1 MATPRESQL
10 KEAEDLIGSLS
21 LERNKGKYAQEDKK
35 QGNEKMD
42 DLAESDFYDVEGDD
56 DDITSY
62 TTANSVS
69 VKCTPASIQQE
80 QLNKLEK
87 QLQSTSHKPHTFA
100 QQGENRRS
108 ILEEQLK
115 RAFQEMQQS
124 QARCMNQED
133 GMKKLREDKRRLE
146 QSSGQLQQ
154 YIAELKEHHRA
165 QCQKLDRKHTEFEA
179 ITKRYKALESD
190 FEAMLLQKNA
200 QINELKGS
208 LDLAQSRCSQ
218 LEPDKDRQQQYVM
231 ELEAK
236 IASFEHTV
244 GVMTKHFD
252 WAQARLHSID
262 ALLLKNQTPQGV
274 TACLSHDD
282 RMARLH
288 RALAN
293 PKETTDEII
302 KLQELL
308 KERDRDLH
316 LLRTKD
322 SQSLGKL
329 TALSEEKTRQDSRI
343 SCLQK
348 ELSELQQKATSYS
361 QLQQQ
366 IYPLI
371 AERDALRE
379 LNEKSDNHLKGI
391 QAEVLRLN
399 QDNRTLGQK
408 CDRLME
414 DNWKLSTKRDK
425 SDELRLEMDRNR
437 DLLAQ
442 AKLEVDRLSK
452 LHEETSR
459 ENDILNYELSKLRD
473 VAKELEEQRKQYAN
487 LKRNMQSDKI
497 NLEHIKMLK
506 IEKDNLQ
513 KDLDDLQKRWEREM
527 SANCSKCLEKLKVIS
542 KAEIQMAKL
551 HKTNKRQANI
561 IKEHLGNVD
570 QGNLLTA
577 DVTVFKR
584 NVEQLKDYIKEQKN
598 VDKSV
603 TPHDTSETCQSFR
616 GATEAST
623 TSTELTYEHIKQ
635 IEQRCCDQIA
645 EESKS
650 LSSQMRKA
658 GEKYQ
663 CLQAKYE
670 QRLKEV
676 ELLMRTITE
685 ERAQSS
691 KILDAKNAE
700 LKSILGKSR
709 EKERLIADL
718 QHGFDDVF
726 SSIDSERL
734 TMKTVLEQWESQKMQ
749 VLQVEKYWQDRIAI
763 MQSDHQQAMLSSQQR
778 YQIAMQTAQNYKL
791 FAEEKAIEYQ
801 ESLARMKQRMN
812 QECSA
817 YQQREP
823 SETERHQ

>member
-10 KEAEDLIGSLS
+10 KEAEDLNGSLS
-21 LERNKGKYAQEDKK
+21 LEPNKGKYPQEDKQ

-42 DLAESDFYDVEGDD
+42 DLAESDFFDVEGDD
-56 DDITSY
+56 DDIRSY

-69 VKCTPASIQQE
+69 VKCAPASIQQE
-80 QLNKLEK
+80 QLNKLKK
-87 QLQSTSHKPHTFA
+87 QLQSKSHKPHTSA

-115 RAFQEMQQS
+115 RAFQEMQQA
-124 QARCMNQED
+124 QARCMSQED

-146 QSSGQLQQ
+146 QSCGQLQQ
-154 YIAELKEHHRA
+154 NIAELKEHHRA
-165 QCQKLDRKHTEFEA
+165 QCQKLDRKHNEFEA

-190 FEAMLLQKNA
+190 FEAMLLQKDVK
-200 QINELKGS
+200 INELKGS
-208 LDLAQSRCSQ
+208 LNMDESRCSQ
-218 LEPDKDRQQQYVM
+218 LESEKIHQQQYVM

-244 GVMTKHFD
+244 GVLTKHFE
-252 WAQARLHSID
+252 WAQAGLHSID

-322 SQSLGKL
+322 
-329 TALSEEKTRQDSRI
+329 TALSEEKTRQYSRI

-348 ELSELQQKATSYS
+348 ELSELQKKATNYS

-366 IYPLI
+366 IQPLI

-379 LNEKSDNHLKGI
+379 LNEKSGNRIKGI

-399 QDNRTLGQK
+399 QDNGTLRQK

-414 DNWKLSTKRDK
+414 DNWKLTTKRDK

-452 LHEETSR
+452 LHEESSR

-497 NLEHIKMLK
+497 NLEHLKMLK

-513 KDLDDLQKRWEREM
+513 KELDDLQKRWEREM
-527 SANCSKCLEKLKVIS
+527 SANCSKCLEKSKVIR

-551 HKTNKRQANI
+551 QKTNKRQAKI

-570 QGNLLTA
+570 QGNLLIP

-584 NVEQLKDYIKEQKN
+584 NVEQIKEYIKQQTNLAKTAT
-598 VDKSV
+598 D
-603 TPHDTSETCQSFR
+603 HDTSETCQSFD
-616 GATEAST
+616 GTTEAST
-623 TSTELTYEHIKQ
+623 NSTELTHEHIKQ

-676 ELLMRTITE
+676 ELLMHTITE
-685 ERAQSS
+685 ERA
-691 KILDAKNAE
+691 AKNAE
-700 LKSILGKSR
+700 LKSILGKCR

-726 SSIDSERL
+726 SKIDSERQS
-734 TMKTVLEQWESQKMQ
+734 MKTVLEQWESQKMQ

-763 MQSDHQQAMLSSQQR
+763 MQGHHQQ
-778 YQIAMQTAQNYKL
+778 AMQTAQNHRLY
-791 FAEEKAIEYQ
+791 AEEKVREYQ
-801 ESLARMKQRMN
+801 ESLAKMKQRMEEY
-812 QECSA
+812 QKRYALRES
-817 YQQREP
+817 QQREP
-823 SETERHQ
+823 SETERHP

>member
-10 KEAEDLIGSLS
+10 KEAEDLNGSLS
-21 LERNKGKYAQEDKK
+21 LEPNKGKYPQEDKQ

-42 DLAESDFYDVEGDD
+42 DWAESDFFDVEGDD
-56 DDITSY
+56 DDIRSY

-69 VKCTPASIQQE
+69 VKCAPASIQQE
-80 QLNKLEK
+80 QLNKLKK
-87 QLQSTSHKPHTFA
+87 QLQSKSHKPHTSA

-115 RAFQEMQQS
+115 RAFQEMQQA

-146 QSSGQLQQ
+146 QSCGQLQKN
-154 YIAELKEHHRA
+154 IAELKEHHRA

-190 FEAMLLQKNA
+190 FEAMLLQKDVK
-200 QINELKGS
+200 INELKGS
-208 LDLAQSRCSQ
+208 LNMDQSRCSQ
-218 LEPDKDRQQQYVM
+218 LESEKIHQQQYAM

-244 GVMTKHFD
+244 GVLTKHFE
-252 WAQARLHSID
+252 WAQAGLHSID

-329 TALSEEKTRQDSRI
+329 TALSEEKTRQYSRI

-348 ELSELQQKATSYS
+348 ELSELQKKATNFS

-366 IYPLI
+366 IQPLI

-379 LNEKSDNHLKGI
+379 LNEKSGNRIKGI

-399 QDNRTLGQK
+399 QDNGTLRQK

-414 DNWKLSTKRDK
+414 DNWKLTTKRDK

-459 ENDILNYELSKLRD
+459 KNDILNYELSKLSD

-497 NLEHIKMLK
+497 NLEHLKMLK

-513 KDLDDLQKRWEREM
+513 KELDDLQKRWEREM
-527 SANCSKCLEKLKVIS
+527 SANCSKCLEKSKVIR

-551 HKTNKRQANI
+551 QKTNKRQAKI

-570 QGNLLTA
+570 QGNLLIP

-584 NVEQLKDYIKEQKN
+584 NVQQIKEYIKKQTNLGKTAT
-598 VDKSV
+598 D
-603 TPHDTSETCQSFR
+603 HDTSETCQSFD
-616 GATEAST
+616 GTTEAST
-623 TSTELTYEHIKQ
+623 NSTELTYEHFKQ

-650 LSSQMRKA
+650 LSSHMRKA

-663 CLQAKYE
+663 CLQGKYE

-685 ERAQSS
+685 ERAQST

-726 SSIDSERL
+726 SNIDSERQS
-734 TMKTVLEQWESQKMQ
+734 MKTVLEQWESQKMQ
-749 VLQVEKYWQDRIAI
+749 VMQVEKYWQDRIAV
-763 MQSDHQQAMLSSQQR
+763 MQSHHQQ
-778 YQIAMQTAQNYKL
+778 AMQTAQNHRLY
-791 FAEEKAIEYQ
+791 AEEKAIEYK
-801 ESLARMKQRMN
+801 ESLARMKQRMEEY
-812 QECSA
+812 QKRYALRES
-817 YQQREP
+817 QQREA
-823 SETERHQ
+823 SENEPHP

>member
-10 KEAEDLIGSLS
+10 KEAEDLNGSLS
-21 LERNKGKYAQEDKK
+21 LEPNKGKYPQEDKQ

-42 DLAESDFYDVEGDD
+42 DLAESDFFDVEGDD
-56 DDITSY
+56 DDIRSY

-69 VKCTPASIQQE
+69 VKCAPASIQQE
-80 QLNKLEK
+80 QLNKLKK
-87 QLQSTSHKPHTFA
+87 QLQSKSHKPHTSA

-115 RAFQEMQQS
+115 RAFQEMQQA
-124 QARCMNQED
+124 QARCMSQED

-146 QSSGQLQQ
+146 QSCGQLQQ
-154 YIAELKEHHRA
+154 NIAELKEHHRA
-165 QCQKLDRKHTEFEA
+165 QCQKLDRKHNEFEA

-190 FEAMLLQKNA
+190 FEAMLLQKDVK
-200 QINELKGS
+200 INELKGS
-208 LDLAQSRCSQ
+208 LNMDESRCSQ
-218 LEPDKDRQQQYVM
+218 LESEKIHQQQYVM

-244 GVMTKHFD
+244 GVLTKHFE
-252 WAQARLHSID
+252 WAQAGLHSID

-322 SQSLGKL
+322 
-329 TALSEEKTRQDSRI
+329 TALSEEKTRQYSRI

-348 ELSELQQKATSYS
+348 ELSELQKKATNYS

-366 IYPLI
+366 IQPLI

-379 LNEKSDNHLKGI
+379 LNEKSGNRIKGI

-399 QDNRTLGQK
+399 QDNGTLRQK

-414 DNWKLSTKRDK
+414 DNWKLTTKRDK

-452 LHEETSR
+452 LHEESSR

-497 NLEHIKMLK
+497 NLEHLKMLK

-513 KDLDDLQKRWEREM
+513 KELDDLQKRWEREM
-527 SANCSKCLEKLKVIS
+527 SANCSKCLEKSKVIR

-551 HKTNKRQANI
+551 QKTNKRQAKI
-561 IKEHLGNVD
+561 IKEHFGEC
-570 QGNLLTA
+570 GS
-577 DVTVFKR
+577 R
-584 NVEQLKDYIKEQKN
+584 
-598 VDKSV
+598 
-603 TPHDTSETCQSFR
+603 
-616 GATEAST
+616 
-623 TSTELTYEHIKQ
+623 
-635 IEQRCCDQIA
+635 
-645 EESKS
+645 
-650 LSSQMRKA
+650 SSN
-658 GEKYQ
+658 
-663 CLQAKYE
+663 E

-685 ERAQSS
+685 ERAQST

-726 SSIDSERL
+726 SNIDSERQS
-734 TMKTVLEQWESQKMQ
+734 MKTVLEQWESQKMQ
-749 VLQVEKYWQDRIAI
+749 VMQVEKYWQDRIAV
-763 MQSDHQQAMLSSQQR
+763 MQSDHQQAMQSSHQR
-778 YQIAMQTAQNYKL
+778 YQIAMQTAQNYRL
-791 FAEEKAIEYQ
+791 YAEEKAIEYK
-801 ESLARMKQRMN
+801 ESLARMKQRMEEY
-812 QECSA
+812 QERSA

-823 SETERHQ
+823 SETEGRQ